1 MTRPTR
7 HPPAPQ
13 AGDGTPTSTRIVL
26 SGGRSD
32 REEAVRLADRTADK
46 PEITTVNLFV
56 FSSGNNTILLLA
68 VILSDPI
75 SVFF

>member
-13 AGDGTPTSTRIVL
+13 AGDATPTSTRIVL
-26 SGGRSD
+26 PGGRSD